1 MRISELSRRS
11 GVSIPTIKYYLRDG
25 LLPPGRA
32 TAANQAAYDEEHVR
46 RLRLIRSLIGVR
58 GLSVSAT
65 KDVLAAVDANQGDL
79 HLLLGLVLGALPVE
93 RSGRPSQ
100 SGPEEGSERDAE
112 PVAERDA
119 EPVAERDAGGAV
131 DDVAALT
138 AEMGWQTSPNPP
150 AAQVISETLATMR
163 ALGVDYDWRS
173 LVPYAE
179 LADRTA
185 QLDLG
190 QLQDAGDPLQQAE
203 RALLLTVLLEPA
215 LLALRRLAQEHHSAL
230 RFRND

>member
-25 LLPPGRA
+25 LLPAGRP
-32 TAANQAAYDEEHVR
+32 TAANQAEYDEEHVR

-65 KDVLAAVDANQGDL
+65 RDVLAAVDEQQGDV

-93 RSGRPSQ
+93 RSGRPPRRD
-100 SGPEEGSERDAE
+100 GDAE
-112 PVAERDA
+112 PDGGGAAAGDVAE
-119 EPVAERDAGGAV
+119 
-131 DDVAALT
+131 DVAAL
-138 AEMGWQTSPNPP
+138 AAKMGWRTSPNPP
-150 AAQVISETLATMR
+150 AAQVVAETLETMR
-163 ALGVDYDWRS
+163 ALGMDYDWRS

-179 LADRTA
+179 LADRA
-185 QLDLG
+185 ARLDLD
-190 QLQDAGDPLQQAE
+190 QLRDAGDPLQQAE
-203 RALLLTVLLEPA
+203 RAVLLTVLLEPA

-230 RFRND
+230 RFGNG

>member
-25 LLPPGRA
+25 LLPAGRP
-32 TAANQAAYDEEHVR
+32 TAANQAEYDEDHVR

-65 KDVLAAVDANQGDL
+65 RDVLAAVDEQQGDV

-93 RSGRPSQ
+93 RSGRP
-100 SGPEEGSERDAE
+100 PRRDGAAE
-112 PVAERDA
+112 PAGAGAAAGDA
-119 EPVAERDAGGAV
+119 AQ
-131 DDVAALT
+131 DVAALT
-138 AEMGWQTSPNPP
+138 AEMGWKTSPNPP
-150 AAQVISETLATMR
+150 AAQVVAETLETMR

-179 LADRTA
+179 LADRA
-185 QLDLG
+185 ARLDLD
-190 QLQDAGDPLQQAE
+190 QLRDAGDPLQQAE
-203 RALLLTVLLEPA
+203 RAVLLTVLLEPA

-230 RFRND
+230 RFGNG

>member
-25 LLPPGRA
+25 LLPAGRP
-32 TAANQAAYDEEHVR
+32 TAANQAEYDEEHVR

-65 KDVLAAVDANQGDL
+65 RDVLAAVDEQQGDV

-93 RSGRPSQ
+93 RSGRP
-100 SGPEEGSERDAE
+100 PRRDGYAE
-112 PVAERDA
+112 PDGAEATAGDMA
-119 EPVAERDAGGAV
+119 E
-131 DDVAALT
+131 DVAALT
-138 AEMGWQTSPNPP
+138 AEMGWRTSPNPP
-150 AAQVISETLATMR
+150 AAQVVTETLETMR
-163 ALGVDYDWRS
+163 ALGMDYDWRS

-179 LADRTA
+179 LADRA
-185 QLDLG
+185 ARLDLD
-190 QLQDAGDPLQQAE
+190 QLRDAGDPLQQAE
-203 RALLLTVLLEPA
+203 RAVLLTVLLEPA

-230 RFRND
+230 RFGNG

>member
-25 LLPPGRA
+25 LLPAGRP
-32 TAANQAAYDEEHVR
+32 TAANQAEYDEDHVR

-65 KDVLAAVDANQGDL
+65 KDVLAAVDEQQGDV

-93 RSGRPSQ
+93 RSGRP
-100 SGPEEGSERDAE
+100 PRRDGAAE
-112 PVAERDA
+112 PAGAGAAAGDAAE
-119 EPVAERDAGGAV
+119 
-131 DDVAALT
+131 DVAALT
-138 AEMGWQTSPNPP
+138 AEMGWKTSPNPP
-150 AAQVISETLATMR
+150 AAQVVAETLETMR

-173 LVPYAE
+173 LIPYAE
-179 LADRTA
+179 LADRA
-185 QLDLG
+185 ARLDLD
-190 QLQDAGDPLQQAE
+190 QLGDAGDPLQQAE
-203 RALLLTVLLEPA
+203 RAVLLTVLLEPA

-230 RFRND
+230 RFGNG

>member
-25 LLPPGRA
+25 LLPAGRP
-32 TAANQAAYDEEHVR
+32 TAANQAEYDEEHVR

-65 KDVLAAVDANQGDL
+65 KDVLAAVDEQQGDV

-93 RSGRPSQ
+93 RSGRPPRRD
-100 SGPEEGSERDAE
+100 GDAE
-112 PVAERDA
+112 PDGAGATAGDMAE
-119 EPVAERDAGGAV
+119 
-131 DDVAALT
+131 DVAALT
-138 AEMGWQTSPNPP
+138 AEMGWRTSPNPP
-150 AAQVISETLATMR
+150 AAQVVAETLETMR
-163 ALGVDYDWRS
+163 ALGMDYDWRS

-179 LADRTA
+179 LADRA
-185 QLDLG
+185 ARLDLD
-190 QLQDAGDPLQQAE
+190 QLRDAGDPLQQAE
-203 RALLLTVLLEPA
+203 RAVLLTVLLEPA

-230 RFRND
+230 RFGNG

>member
-25 LLPPGRA
+25 LLPAGRP
-32 TAANQAAYDEEHVR
+32 TAANQAEYDEDHVR

-65 KDVLAAVDANQGDL
+65 KDVLAAVDEQQDDV

-93 RSGRPSQ
+93 RSGRP
-100 SGPEEGSERDAE
+100 PRRDGAAE
-112 PVAERDA
+112 PAGAGAAAGDAAE
-119 EPVAERDAGGAV
+119 
-131 DDVAALT
+131 DVAALT
-138 AEMGWQTSPNPP
+138 AEMGWKTSPNPP
-150 AAQVISETLATMR
+150 AAQVVAETLETMR

-179 LADRTA
+179 LADRA
-185 QLDLG
+185 ARLDLD
-190 QLQDAGDPLQQAE
+190 QLPDAGDPLQQAE
-203 RALLLTVLLEPA
+203 RAVLLTVLLEPA

-230 RFRND
+230 RFGNG

>member
-25 LLPPGRA
+25 LLPAGRP
-32 TAANQAAYDEEHVR
+32 TAANQAEYDEEHVR

-65 KDVLAAVDANQGDL
+65 RDVLAAVDEQQGDV

-93 RSGRPSQ
+93 RSGRP
-100 SGPEEGSERDAE
+100 PRRDGAAE
-112 PVAERDA
+112 PDGAGAAAGDVAE
-119 EPVAERDAGGAV
+119 
-131 DDVAALT
+131 DVAALT
-138 AEMGWQTSPNPP
+138 AEMGWRTSPNPP
-150 AAQVISETLATMR
+150 AAQVVAETLETMR
-163 ALGVDYDWRS
+163 ALGMDYDWRS

-179 LADRTA
+179 LADWAAR
-185 QLDLG
+185 LDLD
-190 QLQDAGDPLQQAE
+190 QLRDAGDPLQQAE
-203 RALLLTVLLEPA
+203 RAVLLTVLLEPA

-230 RFRND
+230 RFGNS

>member
-32 TAANQAAYDEEHVR
+32 TAANQADYDDSHLR

-65 KDVLAAVDANQGDL
+65 RDVLAAVDKQRENV
-79 HLLLGLVLGALPVE
+79 HLLLGLVLGILPADRGGE
-93 RSGRPSQ
+93 P
-100 SGPEEGSERDAE
+100 EGSTQADDTSAPAGADA
-112 PVAERDA
+112 DA
-119 EPVAERDAGGAV
+119 DVSGLSE
-131 DDVAALT
+131 VAALT
-138 AEMGWQTSPNPP
+138 AEMGWKTSPHTP
-150 AAQVISETLATMR
+150 AAQVVAETLETLR

-173 LVPYAE
+173 LLPYAE

-185 QLDLG
+185 ALDLD
-190 QLQDAGDPLQQAE
+190 QLADASDPLQQAE
-203 RALLLTVLLEPA
+203 RAVLLTVLLEPA
-215 LLALRRLAQEHHSAL
+215 LLALRRLAQEHHSAQ
-230 RFRND
+230 RYGGG

>member
-25 LLPPGRA
+25 LLPAGRP
-32 TAANQAAYDEEHVR
+32 TAANQAEYDEDHVR

-65 KDVLAAVDANQGDL
+65 KDVLAAVDEQQGDV

-93 RSGRPSQ
+93 RSGRP
-100 SGPEEGSERDAE
+100 PRRDGAAE
-112 PVAERDA
+112 PAGAGAAAGDAAE
-119 EPVAERDAGGAV
+119 
-131 DDVAALT
+131 DVAALT
-138 AEMGWQTSPNPP
+138 AEMGWKTSPNPP
-150 AAQVISETLATMR
+150 AAQVVAETLETMR

-179 LADRTA
+179 LADRA
-185 QLDLG
+185 ARLDLD
-190 QLQDAGDPLQQAE
+190 QLRDAGDPLQQAE
-203 RALLLTVLLEPA
+203 RAVLLTVLLEPA

-230 RFRND
+230 RFGNG

>member
-25 LLPPGRA
+25 LLPAGRP
-32 TAANQAAYDEEHVR
+32 TAANQAEYDEEHVR

-65 KDVLAAVDANQGDL
+65 RDVLAAVDEQQGDV

-93 RSGRPSQ
+93 RSGRPPRRD
-100 SGPEEGSERDAE
+100 GDAE
-112 PVAERDA
+112 PDDAGAAAGDVAE
-119 EPVAERDAGGAV
+119 
-131 DDVAALT
+131 DVAALA
-138 AEMGWQTSPNPP
+138 AEMGWKTSPNPP
-150 AAQVISETLATMR
+150 AAQVVAETLETMR
-163 ALGVDYDWRS
+163 ALGMDYDWRS

-179 LADRTA
+179 LADRA
-185 QLDLG
+185 ARLDLD
-190 QLQDAGDPLQQAE
+190 QLRDAGDPLQQAE
-203 RALLLTVLLEPA
+203 RAVLLTVLLEPA

-230 RFRND
+230 RFGNG

>member
-25 LLPPGRA
+25 LLPAGRP
-32 TAANQAAYDEEHVR
+32 TAANQAEYDEEHVR

-65 KDVLAAVDANQGDL
+65 RDVLAAVDEQQGDV

-93 RSGRPSQ
+93 RSGRPPRRD
-100 SGPEEGSERDAE
+100 GDAE
-112 PVAERDA
+112 PDGAGATAGDMAE
-119 EPVAERDAGGAV
+119 
-131 DDVAALT
+131 DVAALT
-138 AEMGWQTSPNPP
+138 AEMGWRTSPNPP
-150 AAQVISETLATMR
+150 AAQVVTETLETMR
-163 ALGVDYDWRS
+163 ALGMDYDWRS

-179 LADRTA
+179 LADRA
-185 QLDLG
+185 ARLDLD
-190 QLQDAGDPLQQAE
+190 QLRDAGDPLQQAE
-203 RALLLTVLLEPA
+203 RAVLLTVLLEPA

-230 RFRND
+230 RFGNG

>member
-25 LLPPGRA
+25 LLPAGRPS
-32 TAANQAAYDEEHVR
+32 AANQAEYDEEHVR

-65 KDVLAAVDANQGDL
+65 RDVLAAVDEQQGDV

-93 RSGRPSQ
+93 RSGRPPRRD
-100 SGPEEGSERDAE
+100 GDAE
-112 PVAERDA
+112 PDGAGATAGDMAE
-119 EPVAERDAGGAV
+119 
-131 DDVAALT
+131 DVAALT
-138 AEMGWQTSPNPP
+138 AEMGWRTSPSPP
-150 AAQVISETLATMR
+150 AAQVVAETLETMR
-163 ALGVDYDWRS
+163 TLGMDYDWRS

-179 LADRTA
+179 LADRA
-185 QLDLG
+185 ARLDLD
-190 QLQDAGDPLQQAE
+190 QLRDAGDPLQQAE
-203 RALLLTVLLEPA
+203 RAVLLTVLLEPA

-230 RFRND
+230 RFGNG

>member
-100 SGPEEGSERDAE
+100 SGPEEGS
-112 PVAERDA
+112 ERDA

>member
-25 LLPPGRA
+25 LLPAGRP
-32 TAANQAAYDEEHVR
+32 TAANQAEYDEDHVR

-65 KDVLAAVDANQGDL
+65 KDVLAAVDEQQDDV

-93 RSGRPSQ
+93 RSGRP
-100 SGPEEGSERDAE
+100 PRRDGAAE
-112 PVAERDA
+112 PAGAGAAAGDAAE
-119 EPVAERDAGGAV
+119 
-131 DDVAALT
+131 DVAALT
-138 AEMGWQTSPNPP
+138 AEMGWKTSPNPP
-150 AAQVISETLATMR
+150 AAQVVAETLETMR

-179 LADRTA
+179 LADRA
-185 QLDLG
+185 ARLDLD
-190 QLQDAGDPLQQAE
+190 QLRDAGDPLQQAE
-203 RALLLTVLLEPA
+203 RAVLLTVLLEPA

-230 RFRND
+230 RFGNG

>member
-1 MRISELSRRS
+1 MRISELSRHS

-25 LLPPGRA
+25 LLPAGRP
-32 TAANQAAYDEEHVR
+32 TAANQAEYDEDHVR

-65 KDVLAAVDANQGDL
+65 KDVLAAVDEQQGDM

-93 RSGRPSQ
+93 RSGRP
-100 SGPEEGSERDAE
+100 PRRDGAAE
-112 PVAERDA
+112 PAGAGAAAGDA
-119 EPVAERDAGGAV
+119 AG
-131 DDVAALT
+131 DVAALT
-138 AEMGWQTSPNPP
+138 AEMGWKTSPNPP
-150 AAQVISETLATMR
+150 AAQVVAETLETMR

-179 LADRTA
+179 LADRA
-185 QLDLG
+185 ARLDLD
-190 QLQDAGDPLQQAE
+190 QLPDAGDPLQQAE
-203 RALLLTVLLEPA
+203 RAVLLTVLLEPA

-230 RFRND
+230 RFGNG

>member
-25 LLPPGRA
+25 LLPAGRP
-32 TAANQAAYDEEHVR
+32 TAANQAEYDEDHVR

-65 KDVLAAVDANQGDL
+65 KDVLAAVDEQQGDM

-93 RSGRPSQ
+93 RSGRP
-100 SGPEEGSERDAE
+100 PRRDDAAE
-112 PVAERDA
+112 PA
-119 EPVAERDAGGAV
+119 DAGAAAGDAGIAAG
-131 DDVAALT
+131 DAAGDVAALT
-138 AEMGWQTSPNPP
+138 AEMGWKTSPNPP
-150 AAQVISETLATMR
+150 AAQVVAETLETMR

-179 LADRTA
+179 LADRA
-185 QLDLG
+185 ARLDLD
-190 QLQDAGDPLQQAE
+190 QLRDAGDPLQQAE
-203 RALLLTVLLEPA
+203 RAVLLTVLLEPA

-230 RFRND
+230 RFGNG

>member
-25 LLPPGRA
+25 LLPAGRP
-32 TAANQAAYDEEHVR
+32 TAANQAEYDEDHVR

-65 KDVLAAVDANQGDL
+65 KDVLAAVDEQQGDV

-93 RSGRPSQ
+93 RSGRP
-100 SGPEEGSERDAE
+100 PRRDGAAE
-112 PVAERDA
+112 ADGAGAAAGDAAE
-119 EPVAERDAGGAV
+119 
-131 DDVAALT
+131 DVAALT
-138 AEMGWQTSPNPP
+138 AEMGWKTSPNPP
-150 AAQVISETLATMR
+150 AAQVVAETLETMR

-179 LADRTA
+179 LADRA
-185 QLDLG
+185 ARLDLD
-190 QLQDAGDPLQQAE
+190 QLRDAGDPLQQAE
-203 RALLLTVLLEPA
+203 RAVLLTVLLEPA

-230 RFRND
+230 RFGNG

>member
-25 LLPPGRA
+25 LLPAGRP
-32 TAANQAAYDEEHVR
+32 TAANQAEYDEDHVR

-65 KDVLAAVDANQGDL
+65 RDVLAAVDEQQGDV

-93 RSGRPSQ
+93 RSGRPPRWD
-100 SGPEEGSERDAE
+100 GAAE
-112 PVAERDA
+112 PAGAGAAAGDA
-119 EPVAERDAGGAV
+119 AQ
-131 DDVAALT
+131 DVARLT
-138 AEMGWQTSPNPP
+138 AEMGWKTSPNPP
-150 AAQVISETLATMR
+150 AAQVVAETLETMR

-179 LADRTA
+179 LADRA
-185 QLDLG
+185 ARLDLD
-190 QLQDAGDPLQQAE
+190 QLRDAGDPLQQAE
-203 RALLLTVLLEPA
+203 RAVLLTVLLEPA

-230 RFRND
+230 RFGNG

>member
-25 LLPPGRA
+25 LLPAGRP
-32 TAANQAAYDEEHVR
+32 TAANQAEYDEEHVR

-65 KDVLAAVDANQGDL
+65 RDVLAAVDEQQGDV

-93 RSGRPSQ
+93 RSGRP
-100 SGPEEGSERDAE
+100 PRRDGDAQPDGAGATAGDMAE
-112 PVAERDA
+112 
-119 EPVAERDAGGAV
+119 
-131 DDVAALT
+131 DVAALT
-138 AEMGWQTSPNPP
+138 AEMGWRTSPNPP
-150 AAQVISETLATMR
+150 AAQVVAETLETMR
-163 ALGVDYDWRS
+163 ALGMDYDWRS

-179 LADRTA
+179 LADRA
-185 QLDLG
+185 ARLDLD
-190 QLQDAGDPLQQAE
+190 QLRDAGDPLQQAE
-203 RALLLTVLLEPA
+203 RAVLLTVLLEPA

-230 RFRND
+230 RFGNG

>member
-25 LLPPGRA
+25 LLPAGRP
-32 TAANQAAYDEEHVR
+32 TAANQAEYDEEHVR

-65 KDVLAAVDANQGDL
+65 KDVLAAVDEQQGDV

-93 RSGRPSQ
+93 RSGRPPRRD
-100 SGPEEGSERDAE
+100 GDAE
-112 PVAERDA
+112 PDGAGATAGDMAEDM
-119 EPVAERDAGGAV
+119 
-131 DDVAALT
+131 AALT
-138 AEMGWQTSPNPP
+138 AEMGWRTSPNPP
-150 AAQVISETLATMR
+150 AAQVVAETLETMR
-163 ALGVDYDWRS
+163 ALGMDYDWRS

-179 LADRTA
+179 LADRA
-185 QLDLG
+185 ARLDLD
-190 QLQDAGDPLQQAE
+190 QLRDAGDPLQQAE
-203 RALLLTVLLEPA
+203 RAVLLTVLLEPA

-230 RFRND
+230 RFGNG

>member
-25 LLPPGRA
+25 LLPAGRP
-32 TAANQAAYDEEHVR
+32 TAANQAEYDEDHVR

-65 KDVLAAVDANQGDL
+65 KDVLAAVDEQQGDV

-93 RSGRPSQ
+93 RSGRP
-100 SGPEEGSERDAE
+100 PRRDGAAE
-112 PVAERDA
+112 PAGAGAAAGDAAE
-119 EPVAERDAGGAV
+119 
-131 DDVAALT
+131 DVAALT
-138 AEMGWQTSPNPP
+138 AEMGWKTSPNPP
-150 AAQVISETLATMR
+150 AAQVVAETLETMR

-179 LADRTA
+179 LADRA
-185 QLDLG
+185 ARLDLD
-190 QLQDAGDPLQQAE
+190 QLPDAGDPLQQAE
-203 RALLLTVLLEPA
+203 RAVLLTVLLEPA

-230 RFRND
+230 RFGNG

>member
-25 LLPPGRA
+25 LLPAGRP
-32 TAANQAAYDEEHVR
+32 TAANQAEYDEDHVR

-65 KDVLAAVDANQGDL
+65 KDVLAAVDEQQGDV

-93 RSGRPSQ
+93 RSGRPPRRD
-100 SGPEEGSERDAE
+100 GDAE
-112 PVAERDA
+112 PDGAGATAGDMAE
-119 EPVAERDAGGAV
+119 
-131 DDVAALT
+131 DVAALT
-138 AEMGWQTSPNPP
+138 AEMGWRTSPNPP
-150 AAQVISETLATMR
+150 AAQVVAETLETMR
-163 ALGVDYDWRS
+163 ALGMDYDWRS

-179 LADRTA
+179 LADRA
-185 QLDLG
+185 ARLDLD
-190 QLQDAGDPLQQAE
+190 QLRDADDPLQQAE
-203 RALLLTVLLEPA
+203 RAVLLTVLLEPA

-230 RFRND
+230 RFGNG

>member
-25 LLPPGRA
+25 LLPAGRP
-32 TAANQAAYDEEHVR
+32 TAANQAEYDEEHVR

-65 KDVLAAVDANQGDL
+65 RDVLAAVDEQQGDV

-93 RSGRPSQ
+93 RSGRPPRRD
-100 SGPEEGSERDAE
+100 GDAE
-112 PVAERDA
+112 PDGAGATAGDMAE
-119 EPVAERDAGGAV
+119 
-131 DDVAALT
+131 DVAALT
-138 AEMGWQTSPNPP
+138 AEMGWRTSPNPP
-150 AAQVISETLATMR
+150 AAQVVAETLETMR
-163 ALGVDYDWRS
+163 ALGMDYDWRS

-185 QLDLG
+185 RLDLD
-190 QLQDAGDPLQQAE
+190 QLRDAGDPLQQAE
-203 RALLLTVLLEPA
+203 RAVLLTVLLEPA

-230 RFRND
+230 RFGNG